1 MSNWQTF
8 FDMGGYA
15 AYVWPAYAVS
25 ILALAAVAVLS
36 WRDMKRA
43 ERLVDLSEKAE
54 APRR

>member
-1 MSNWQTF
+1 MSEWQTF

-25 ILALAAVAVLS
+25 ILALAAIAVLS

-43 ERLVDLSEKAE
+43 ERLVDLSEKVE